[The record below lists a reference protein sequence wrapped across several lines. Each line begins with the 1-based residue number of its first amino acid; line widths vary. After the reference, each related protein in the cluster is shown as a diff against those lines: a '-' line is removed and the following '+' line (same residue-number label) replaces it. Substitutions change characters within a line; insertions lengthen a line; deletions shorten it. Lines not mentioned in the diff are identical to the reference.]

1 MTSHRTAL
9 RPTRVPLLQVFFLK
23 GASSNLQ
30 PHVVQRL
37 RIAVAQAK
45 HTIIL
50 TDPDKAGQLARTQLQ
65 QLLPQASHAFI
76 PASQATSATSSWCAA
91 SDSLCLHSPS

>member
-1 MTSHRTAL
+1 MR
-9 RPTRVPLLQVFFLK
+9 QVFFLK

-30 PHVVQRL
+30 PLVLQHL
-37 RIAVAQAK
+37 KAAVAQAK

-65 QLLPQASHAFI
+65 QLLPLASHAFI
-76 PASQATSATSSWCAA
+76 PASQATSLDSSWCEALA
-91 SDSLCLHSPS
+91 VLKHA